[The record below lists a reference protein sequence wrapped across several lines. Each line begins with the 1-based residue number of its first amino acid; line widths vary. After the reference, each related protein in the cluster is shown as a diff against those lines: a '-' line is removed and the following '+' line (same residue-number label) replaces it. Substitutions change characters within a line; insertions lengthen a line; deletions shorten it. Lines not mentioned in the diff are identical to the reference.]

1 MKLILETLEF
11 CKENDLYDKHVNIAL
26 GINKIPSTIKEG
38 LYQVKIKNKRIEQWQ
53 KEK

>member
-1 MKLILETLEF
+1 MKLILEALEF
-11 CKENDLYDKHVNIAL
+11 CKENDLYDKHINIAL

-38 LYQVKIKNKRIEQWQ
+38 LYQVKIRNKRIEQWQ